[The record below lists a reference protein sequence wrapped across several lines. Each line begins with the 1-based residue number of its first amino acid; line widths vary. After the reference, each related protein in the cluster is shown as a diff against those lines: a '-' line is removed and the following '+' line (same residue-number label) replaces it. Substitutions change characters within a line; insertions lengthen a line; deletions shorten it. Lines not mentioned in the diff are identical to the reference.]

1 MDKVHIA
8 ILGIIQC
15 AWLTGCA
22 SGLPLA
28 PLAPL
33 TITTPA
39 LPLTIT
45 TSAVANGTVGTAY
58 QQTIQATGGTAP
70 FSWSVSAGTLPA
82 GLSLGSTSSESL
94 LISGLPVTLEASAN
108 FSISVTDS
116 KGNAYAQQYMISI
129 AAMTVAG
136 TQSGQVQGIVDGNL
150 VAFRGIPFAAPPT
163 GDLRWR
169 PPTPPPSWQGIRD
182 ASMFGSVCPQAGSGG
197 QMMGDEDCLTLNV
210 FESTSPGNWQQP
222 VMLYFHGGGNDSGSA
237 QQPPLDAPPLAT
249 HGVIVVTAQYRLG
262 LLGFFA
268 NSLLTAEG
276 GGSSGNY
283 ALWDQIAALEWV
295 KANISAFGG
304 DPSRVTLFGQS
315 AGAYDV
321 QALLVSPLTQGLF
334 ARAAMESGNAVAGG
348 GLESL
353 ATLETTDEPF
363 VSSLGCST
371 AADTLACLRALP
383 AQTIVNKQ
391 GSSVFGPAIE
401 PLVVP
406 VDPNT
411 VLQQQGPPVPL
422 LVGSNREESTYWV
435 DTTEPLITSSD
446 YASDVEEQFN
456 PFGSG
461 VAAQVL
467 ALYPVSDYATPNY
480 ALIAVHSDYQITCQ
494 VRKSALAATGT
505 QRPSTWRYLFIHQ
518 FENNATLNA
527 MAAYHTAELF
537 FVFGNLQVITTETL
551 SVNYT
556 PSAAEQAFSEQ
567 MMDYW
572 AQFAANGDPNGGGSP
587 LWPLYDATDEQLLQL
602 DETVS
607 PLAGYHAAQCNYV
620 AGLPPPF

>member
-1 MDKVHIA
+1 VRLRVHVA
-8 ILGIIQC
+8 ILGVLPFV
-15 AWLTGCA
+15 WLAGCA
-22 SGLPLA
+22 SEPPTPPLMIA
-28 PLAPL
+28 TA
-33 TITTPA
+33 
-39 LPLTIT
+39 
-45 TSAVANGTVGTAY
+45 AVASGTVGTAY
-58 QQTIQATGGTAP
+58 QQTIQATGGKGP
-70 FSWSVSAGTLPA
+70 FSWSLSDGMLPA
-82 GLSLGSTSSESL
+82 GLSLGNTSSENL
-94 LISGLPVTLEASAN
+94 LISGLPVSLQTSAN
-108 FSISVTDS
+108 FTISVTDS
-116 KGNAYAQQYMISI
+116 RGSTDGQQYTISI
-129 AAMTVAG
+129 AAMTLAT
-136 TQSGQVQGIVDGNL
+136 TQSGQVQGIIDGNL
-150 VAFRGIPFAAPPT
+150 DAFRGIPYAAPPT

-169 PPTPPPSWQGIRD
+169 PPRPPSSWQGIRD
-182 ASMFGSVCPQAGSGG
+182 ASTFGNVCPQAGSGG
-197 QMMGDEDCLTLNV
+197 MIGDEDCLTLNL

-222 VMLYFHGGGNDSGSA
+222 VMLYFHGGGNDAGSA

-283 ALWDQIAALEWV
+283 ALWDQIAALQWV

-304 DPSRVTLFGQS
+304 DPSRVTIFGQS
-315 AGAYDV
+315 SGAYDV

-334 ARAAMESGNAVAGG
+334 ARAVMESGNAESGG

-353 ATLETTDEPF
+353 ATLETNDEGF
-363 VSSLGCST
+363 VSAFGCST
-371 AADTLACLRALP
+371 AADVLACLRALP
-383 AQTIVNKQ
+383 AQTIVNEQ
-391 GSSVFGPAIE
+391 STNAFGPAIE

-411 VLQQQGPPVPL
+411 VFQQQGSPVPL
-422 LVGSNREESTYWV
+422 LVGSNREEST
-435 DTTEPLITSSD
+435 DFEDSTEPLITSSE
-446 YASDVEEQFN
+446 YTSDVEQQFN

-480 ALIAVHSDYQITCQ
+480 ALIAVHSDRQITCP
-494 VRKSALAATGT
+494 VRVSALAATGSN
-505 QRPSTWRYLFIHQ
+505 RPSIWRYLFIHR
-518 FENNATLNA
+518 FENNAALNA

-551 SVNYT
+551 SISYT
-556 PSAAEQAFSEQ
+556 PSPAEQAFSEQ

-572 AQFAANGDPNGGGSP
+572 SQFAATGNPNGSAFP
-587 LWPLYDATDEQLLQL
+587 QWPPYDATDEQLLQL

-607 PLAGYHAAQCNYV
+607 PFAGYHAPQCNYV
-620 AGLPPPF
+620 SSLPPPF

>member
-1 MDKVHIA
+1 MLRVHIA
-8 ILGIIQC
+8 ILGVVPF
-15 AWLTGCA
+15 AWLAGCA
-22 SGLPLA
+22 SQLPTP
-28 PLAPL
+28 PLMIA
-33 TITTPA
+33 
-39 LPLTIT
+39 
-45 TSAVANGTVGTAY
+45 TSTVANGTVGTAY
-58 QQTIQATGGTAP
+58 QQTIQATGGKGP
-70 FSWSVSAGTLPA
+70 FSWSLSDGTLPA

-94 LISGLPVTLEASAN
+94 VISGVPVTLQTSAN

-116 KGNAYAQQYMISI
+116 KGNTDGQQYTISI

-150 VAFRGIPFAAPPT
+150 VAFRGIPYAAPPT

-182 ASMFGSVCPQAGSGG
+182 ASMFGNVCPQAGSGG

-210 FESTSPGNWQQP
+210 FESASPGNWQQP

-262 LLGFFA
+262 LLGFLA

-283 ALWDQIAALEWV
+283 ALWDQIAALQWV

-304 DPSRVTLFGQS
+304 DPSRVTLYGQS
-315 AGAYDV
+315 SGAYDI
-321 QALLVSPLTQGLF
+321 QAVLVSPLAQGLF
-334 ARAAMESGNAVAGG
+334 ARAVMESANAEPGG

-353 ATLETTDEPF
+353 ATVETNDEAF
-363 VSSLGCST
+363 VSALGCSA
-371 AADTLACLRALP
+371 AADVLACLRALP
-383 AQTIVNKQ
+383 AQTIVNEQ
-391 GSSVFGPAIE
+391 GTGVFGPAIE

-411 VLQQQGPPVPL
+411 VFQQQGSPVPL
-422 LVGSNREESTYWV
+422 LVGSNREESTYWI
-435 DTTEPLITSSD
+435 DYTEPLITSSD
-446 YASDVEEQFN
+446 YTSDVEEQFN
-456 PFGSG
+456 PLGSG

-480 ALIAVHSDYQITCQ
+480 AQIAVHSDYQITCQ
-494 VRKSALAATGT
+494 VRESALAATGS
-505 QRPSTWRYLFIHQ
+505 QRPSIWRYLFIHR

-527 MAAYHTAELF
+527 MAAYHTAEVF
-537 FVFGNLQVITTETL
+537 FVFGNLQVITTDTL
-551 SVNYT
+551 SINYT
-556 PSAAEQAFSEQ
+556 PSSAEQAFSEQ
-567 MMDYW
+567 MMEYW
-572 AQFAANGDPNGGGSP
+572 AQFAANGNPNGSASP
-587 LWPLYDATDEQLLQL
+587 QWPPYDATDEQLLQL

-607 PLAGYHAAQCNYV
+607 PFAGYHAAQCNYV
-620 AGLPPPF
+620 AALPPPF

>member
-1 MDKVHIA
+1 MRRVHLA
-8 ILGIIQC
+8 ILGMMQF
-15 AWLTGCA
+15 AWLAGC
-22 SGLPLA
+22 SGDLATRSPLA
-28 PLAPL
+28 PPA
-33 TITTPA
+33 PA
-39 LPLTIT
+39 LPLAIT
-45 TSAVANGTVGTAY
+45 TSALANGTVGTAY

-70 FSWSVSAGTLPA
+70 FLWSLSAGTLPA
-82 GLSLGSTSSESL
+82 GLTLGNTSSETVQ
-94 LISGLPVTLEASAN
+94 ISGLPVTLESPGN
-108 FSISVTDS
+108 FTISLTDS
-116 KGNAYAQQYMISI
+116 RGNAVAQQYTIRI

-150 VAFRGIPFAAPPT
+150 VAFRGIPYAAPPT

-169 PPTPPPSWQGIRD
+169 PPTPPLSWQGTRD
-182 ASMFGSVCPQAGSGG
+182 ASTFGNVCPQAGSGG
-197 QMMGDEDCLTLNV
+197 QMTGDEDCLTLNV
-210 FESTSPGNWQQP
+210 FESASPGNWQLP
-222 VMLYFHGGGNDSGSA
+222 VMVYFHGGGNNSGSA

-283 ALWDQIAALEWV
+283 ALWDQIAALKWV
-295 KANISAFGG
+295 KSNIAAFGG

-315 AGAYDV
+315 SGAYDI
-321 QALLVSPLTQGLF
+321 QALMVSPLAQGLF
-334 ARAAMESGNAVAGG
+334 ARAVSESANTEPDG
-348 GLESL
+348 GLQSL
-353 ATLETTDEPF
+353 ATLETNDEAF

-371 AADTLACLRALP
+371 AADVLACLRALP

-391 GSSVFGPAIE
+391 GVSAFGPAIE
-401 PLVVP
+401 PLLVP
-406 VDPNT
+406 MDPNAL
-411 VLQQQGPPVPL
+411 LQQQGPPVPL

-435 DTTEPLITSSD
+435 DDTEPLITSGN
-446 YASDVEEQFN
+446 YTSDVEQQFN

-467 ALYPVSDYATPNY
+467 ALYPVSDYSTPNY

-494 VRKSALAATGT
+494 VRTSALAATGA
-505 QRPSTWRYLFIHQ
+505 QRPSVWRYLFIHR
-518 FENNATLNA
+518 FENNPTLNA

-537 FVFGNLQVITTETL
+537 FVFGNLQVITTDTI
-551 SVNYT
+551 SINYT

-567 MMDYW
+567 LMDYW
-572 AQFAANGDPNGGGSP
+572 AQFAATGNPNGGASP
-587 LWPLYDATDEQLLQL
+587 QWPQYDSTDEQLLQL

-607 PLAGYHAAQCNYV
+607 PFAAYHAPQCNYV
-620 AGLPPPF
+620 SELPPPD